1 MCSFFV
7 RLCEKRR
14 IVYTMKNK
22 NQVQRGFALSELE
35 NNTVI
40 DEFHPRLHGIR
51 EEITYSDIQGVK
63 LYHNRNTIHFPP
75 HWHAAIEILYPLE
88 ENYTVRIGT
97 QEHELVPGDIL
108 VVAPGTIHSY
118 TPPETGERIFILF
131 DYNLLQ
137 MITSMRQVMQA
148 IQPYLLITQTAY
160 PPLNEKLQSLLQD
173 VIREYDEDTP
183 YSGAIIW
190 SRLLEF
196 FAYLG
201 RTNIYRVS
209 HSREFPKD
217 KRQEYVAKFME
228 VCNYITDHLDEEI
241 NTDRLAEI
249 AGFSKFHFSR
259 LFKEFTGCSSH
270 EYLIQR
276 RLEAAEQLLANPDLS
291 ITDVAMQ
298 SGFNSLST
306 FTRVFKAEKEMTP
319 SAFREMN
326 QKGNH
331 VSCSE

>member
-1 MCSFFV
+1 MS
-7 RLCEKRR
+7 ES
-14 IVYTMKNK
+14 TTGNK
-22 NQVQRGFALSELE
+22 NLAEQFQ
-35 NNTVI
+35 
-40 DEFHPRLHGIR
+40 PRLHGIR
-51 EEITYSDIQGVK
+51 EEVLYSDIQGIR
-63 LYHNRNTIHFPP
+63 LYHNHNTIHFPP
-75 HWHAAIEILYPLE
+75 HWHSAIEILFPVDQG
-88 ENYTVRIGT
+88 YTVRIGT
-97 QEHELVPGDIL
+97 EEHSLSAGDIL

-137 MITSMRQVMQA
+137 QFNSLRQVMQA
-148 IQPYLLITQTAY
+148 IQPYVLITQAAY
-160 PPLNEKLQSLLQD
+160 PPLNEKLGGLLRD
-173 VIREYDEDTP
+173 VIREYDENSP

-190 SRLLEF
+190 ARLMEF
-196 FAYLG
+196 FAFIG
-201 RTNIYRVS
+201 RTNIYRAS
-209 HSREFPKD
+209 HSQEFPKD

-259 LFKEFTGCSSH
+259 LFKEFTGCSNH

-306 FTRVFKAEKEMTP
+306 FTRVFKAEKDMTP
-319 SAFREMN
+319 SAFREIN
-326 QKGNH
+326 QK
-331 VSCSE
+331 CSHEGRQI